1 VAAGALNGIILPVA
15 LAIMLITV
23 TNKKIF
29 PRYSHP
35 IWLQVIGWLV
45 VAIMGWMS
53 GVIIA
58 DSVAKLF

>member
-1 VAAGALNGIILPVA
+1 
-15 LAIMLITV
+15 V